1 SPTIINDG
9 RALHISAQPISY
21 MLQSPGLEH
30 SSLQQAPNGVEFS
43 RFFKDQDAGNIKVTS
58 ALRMNSAFPYI
69 MPAVSLPS
77 DPAIEV
83 MDAGIR
89 DNYGTMNSVQFMYI
103 FRNWIEENTSGVVM
117 IQIRDTYKQAKVEN
131 NSVKTIFEKMLAPMR
146 NVSGNFIIMQ
156 DYSFDRY
163 LEYASSFL
171 NTPLEYI
178 LFQMPET
185 QEKISLS
192 WHLTEKE
199 KNFLKDAPLNTE
211 NREALNK
218 LTTILPVKVYRPEAF
233 LKRY

>member
-1 SPTIINDG
+1 
-9 RALHISAQPISY
+9 
-21 MLQSPGLEH
+21 
-30 SSLQQAPNGVEFS
+30 
-43 RFFKDQDAGNIKVTS
+43 
-58 ALRMNSAFPYI
+58 
-69 MPAVSLPS
+69 
-77 DPAIEV
+77 
-83 MDAGIR
+83 
-89 DNYGTMNSVQFMYI
+89 MYI
-103 FRNWIEENTSGVVM
+103 FRNWIQENTSGVVM

-171 NTPLEYI
+171 KTPLEYI

-199 KNFLKDAPLNTE
+199 KNFLKDAPLNIE

-218 LTTILPVKVYRPEAF
+218 LTTILPVKVNRPEAF
-233 LKRY
+233 LKGY